1 MRPVQ
6 PLDPVLVKLIDS
18 VDLGEPSRKSGERW
32 LRRSAEYR
40 SVIGLSSDYSLN
52 EKEAER
58 LAQLPGLLNELDQ
71 CVDASLQGRCDA
83 ETLLSASIRFFTR
96 YSEMIADRE
105 ETFFVDIPVFDQL
118 LCAGK
123 AVLEG
128 RAKPPAV
135 SNRVEG
141 CEKEADRLGALY
153 SPHAQSFPEPFQKS
167 LEEGFELLSDAFQ
180 LLRAYDDT
188 QDSQTLDQALTKLN
202 RGGQMVAVFPNA
214 VREMQRE
221 HRRHIPLIGSLLET
235 LEVDPSA
242 EYLNLLQN
250 EGLPELRQLWEEK
263 DDGWLLPPDEAELL
277 LEEVSSALDELEDT
291 VGSFGSNPSAFWN
304 AVNRLEN
311 GFKEIRAN
319 SMPVQNV
326 LDSSLGPE
334 AALILALLEGKAPDY
349 AAKTAIQ
356 AMRAGD
362 VPDFISELADGLEE
376 YLESKD
382 KIVLLEM
389 LQLLLEQVA

>member
-1 MRPVQ
+1 MAPVQ

-18 VDLGEPSRKSGERW
+18 VDLGGPDRKSGERW
-32 LRRSAEYR
+32 LRRSTEYR

-52 EKEAER
+52 ENEAKR
-58 LAQLPGLLNELDQ
+58 LAELPGLLNELDR
-71 CVDASLQGRCDA
+71 CVEDSLQGRCDA
-83 ETLLSASIRFFTR
+83 ETLLGASIRFFTR

-105 ETFFVDIPVFDQL
+105 ETFFVEIPVFDQL

-128 RAKPPAV
+128 RAEPQAV
-135 SNRVEG
+135 SNRLEG
-141 CEKEADRLGALY
+141 CEKESGRLRALY
-153 SPHAQSFPEPFQKS
+153 SPHAQSFPEPFQTS
-167 LEEGFELLSDAFQ
+167 MEEGFELLSGAFE
-180 LLRAYDDT
+180 LLHAYGDT
-188 QDSQTLDQALTKLN
+188 GDSQTLDQGLTKLN

-242 EYLNLLQN
+242 EYWELLQN

-263 DDGWLLPPDEAELL
+263 DDGWLLPPDEAEPL
-277 LEEVSSALDELEDT
+277 LEEVSAALDDFEDALP
-291 VGSFGSNPSAFWN
+291 SFSSNPAAFWD

-362 VPDFISELADGLEE
+362 VPDFISELADGLDE

-382 KIVLLEM
+382 KIILLEM

>member
-1 MRPVQ
+1 MVPVQ

-18 VDLGEPSRKSGERW
+18 VDLGDPDRKSGERW

-58 LAQLPGLLNELDQ
+58 LAELPGLLNKLDQ
-71 CVDASLQGRCDA
+71 CVDASLQGGCDA
-83 ETLLSASIRFFTR
+83 ETLLIASIRFFTR
-96 YSEMIADRE
+96 YSEMTADRE
-105 ETFFVDIPVFDQL
+105 ETFFVEIPVFDQL

-123 AVLEG
+123 AVLEN
-128 RAKPPAV
+128 RAKPQAV

-141 CEKEADRLGALY
+141 CEKEADRLRALY

-167 LEEGFELLSDAFQ
+167 MEEGFELLSGAIELF
-180 LLRAYDDT
+180 RAYGDT
-188 QDSQTLDQALTKLN
+188 ADLQTLDQALTKLN
-202 RGGQMVAVFPNA
+202 RGGQMVAVFPNT

-235 LEVDPSA
+235 LEVDPSS

-263 DDGWLLPPDEAELL
+263 DDGWLLSPDEAEPLL
-277 LEEVSSALDELEDT
+277 DEVSTALDEFEDAIP
-291 VGSFGSNPSAFWN
+291 SFDSNPAVFWD

-311 GFKEIRAN
+311 GFKEIRAH

-349 AAKTAIQ
+349 AAKTAIK
-356 AMRAGD
+356 AMRAGE
-362 VPDFISELADGLEE
+362 VPDFIIELADGLDE

>member
-1 MRPVQ
+1 MQ

-18 VDLGEPSRKSGERW
+18 VDLGQPNRKSGERW
-32 LRRSAEYR
+32 QQRSAEYR
-40 SVIGLSSDYSLN
+40 SVIGVSSDYSLN

-58 LAQLPGLLNELDQ
+58 LAELPGLLGELDR
-71 CVDASLQGRCDA
+71 CVAASLQGNCDV
-83 ETLLSASIRFFTR
+83 ETLLSASIRFSTR
-96 YSEMIADRE
+96 YSEMVTDRE
-105 ETFFVDIPVFDQL
+105 ETFFVEIPVFDQL

-128 RAKPPAV
+128 RAKPQAV
-135 SNRVEG
+135 SSRVEG
-141 CEKEADRLGALY
+141 CEREADRLKALY
-153 SPHAQSFPEPFQKS
+153 SPHSQSFPEPFQKS
-167 LEEGFELLSDAFQ
+167 MEEGFEFLSEAFES
-180 LLRAYDDT
+180 LHSYGDT
-188 QDSQTLDQALTKLN
+188 HETQTLDQALGQLN
-202 RGGQMVAVFPNA
+202 RGGRMVAVFPSA

-263 DDGWLLPPDEAELL
+263 DDGWLLPPEEAEPL
-277 LEEVSSALDELEDT
+277 LEEVSSALDDFEDA
-291 VGSFGSNPSAFWN
+291 VPSFGSNPEVFWN
-304 AVNRLEN
+304 AVDRLEN

-349 AAKTAIQ
+349 AAKTAVQ

-362 VPDFISELADGLEE
+362 VPEFISELADGLED
-376 YLESKD
+376 YVESKD

-389 LQLLLEQVA
+389 LQLLLEQVG

>member
-1 MRPVQ
+1 MV
-6 PLDPVLVKLIDS
+6 
-18 VDLGEPSRKSGERW
+18 
-32 LRRSAEYR
+32 
-40 SVIGLSSDYSLN
+40 
-52 EKEAER
+52 
-58 LAQLPGLLNELDQ
+58 
-71 CVDASLQGRCDA
+71 
-83 ETLLSASIRFFTR
+83 
-96 YSEMIADRE
+96 ADRE
-105 ETFFVDIPVFDQL
+105 ETFFVEIPVFDQL

-128 RAKPPAV
+128 RAKPQAV
-135 SNRVEG
+135 ITRVEG
-141 CEKEADRLGALY
+141 CEKETDRLRALY
-153 SPHAQSFPEPFQKS
+153 SPHDQSFPEPFQKS
-167 LEEGFELLSDAFQ
+167 MEEGFELLSGAFE
-180 LLRAYDDT
+180 LLHSYEGDHN
-188 QDSQTLDQALTKLN
+188 SQTLDLALTKLN
-202 RGGQMVAVFPNA
+202 RGGQIVAVFPNA

-242 EYLNLLQN
+242 EYLDLLQS

-263 DDGWLLPPDEAELL
+263 DDGWLLPPDEAEPL
-277 LEEVSSALDELEDT
+277 LEEVSSALDDLDDAVT
-291 VGSFGSNPSAFWN
+291 SFRSNPAVFWSA
-304 AVNRLEN
+304 VTRLET
-311 GFKEIRAN
+311 GFQEIRAN

-349 AAKTAIQ
+349 AAKTAVQ

-382 KIVLLEM
+382 KIILLEM
-389 LQLLLEQVA
+389 LQLLLNQVS